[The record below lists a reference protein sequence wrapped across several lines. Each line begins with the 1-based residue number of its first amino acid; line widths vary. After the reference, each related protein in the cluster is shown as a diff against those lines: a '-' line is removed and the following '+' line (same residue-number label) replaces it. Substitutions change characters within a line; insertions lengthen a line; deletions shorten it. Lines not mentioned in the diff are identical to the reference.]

1 VHKLVQKCTIQ
12 NQEGS
17 SCFDW
22 RTLGAE
28 CGICFNSVPEGVSFL
43 AGPLDAQLQKE
54 PTEKKVRAVRQ
65 RAVAEAGEE
74 VKPEQVQATDKKDK
88 KESVDQLSALLKQ
101 MKKKLNS
108 RCKEEL
114 LSNREKV
121 KGDVAAEQL
130 VNDTGMEVDGVQYLF
145 NPDSFTQTVENIFHY
160 SFLIKKGE
168 AAIGVRTR
176 RSQALEE
183 SSSQS
188 SSGFVQHQGLYVKP
202 ALKQGE
208 ALSDLEESRQAVVA
222 FTMKDWRALVQ
233 GYDLQQGD
241 LPHRTASKNPMGGG
255 GGGGTAATQSASQSQ
270 SQESVEA

>member
-12 NQEGS
+12 SQEGS

-28 CGICFNSVPEGVSFL
+28 CGICFNALPEGVSFL
-43 AGPLDAQLQKE
+43 AGPLDAQLKE
-54 PTEKKVRAVRQ
+54 PTEKKARVVRQ

-74 VKPEQVQATDKKDK
+74 VKPEQVQAGEKNK
-88 KESVDQLSALLKQ
+88 KENVDQLSALLKQ
-101 MKKKLNS
+101 MKKKLNH
-108 RCKEEL
+108 RCV
-114 LSNREKV
+114 SQMATNRERAA
-121 KGDVAAEQL
+121 GDETAEQL
-130 VNDTGMEVDGVQYLF
+130 LQETGMEIDGVQYLF

-168 AAIGVRTR
+168 AAIGVRSR

-183 SSSQS
+183 SSPT
-188 SSGFVQHQGLYVKP
+188 SSGFTQHQGLYVKP
-202 ALKQGE
+202 A
-208 ALSDLEESRQAVVA
+208 ALNDHRPENRQAVVA

-241 LPHRTASKNPMGGG
+241 LPHRTASKNPT
-255 GGGGTAATQSASQSQ
+255 GGTAASQ